1 MPFSFDF
8 GPVFANFSTIL
19 DGVYLTLWLSG
30 VGILLG
36 LALGIVLA
44 MSRGL
49 VPRPV
54 QKVVDGYVELIRNT
68 PFLIQLF
75 MIFFGLPN
83 LGLRLDATQAAV
95 LTITLNLGAYATEI
109 IRAGVDSI
117 HPSQIEAAASL
128 AMTKLQVFRHVI
140 LLPALARV
148 WPSLTSQFVLTLL
161 STSICSFISVQELS
175 GAASVVESD
184 TYRSFETY
192 IVVTLVYLGL
202 SLLLRLILLLL
213 GGVLFAIGPGL
224 HHEAGAGGRGF
235 TG

>member
-213 GGVLFAIGPGL
+213 GGVLFARGPGS
-224 HHEAGAGGRGF
+224 HQQATAGRR
-235 TG
+235 

>member
-1 MPFSFDF
+1 MPYTFEF
-8 GPVFANFSTIL
+8 GPVFAHADVIL
-19 DGVYLTLWLSG
+19 AGVLLTLWLSG

-36 LALGIVLA
+36 LGLGVLLA

-49 VPRPV
+49 LPRPIQWV
-54 QKVVDGYVELIRNT
+54 LDAYVEVIRNT

-83 LGLRLDATQAAV
+83 IGVRLDATEAAV

-109 IRAGVDSI
+109 IRAGIDSI
-117 HPSQIEAAASL
+117 HPSQMEAGSSL
-128 AMTKLQVFRHVI
+128 AMTRLQVFRYVV
-140 LLPALARV
+140 LMPALARV

-175 GAASVVESD
+175 GSAAQVETD

-192 IVVTLVYLGL
+192 ITVTVIYLAL
-202 SLLLRLILLLL
+202 SLLLRLVLIAA
-213 GGVLFAIGPGL
+213 GGVLFPRGSGL
-224 HHEAGAGGRGF
+224 GRLSAARR
-235 TG
+235 